1 MAALEEEEEV
11 EEEVIFSAKYQK
23 CQRLDCGG
31 FTYKYTNM
39 NIKGGGFNSGGGG
52 GGGFNSGGGGGLMP
66 YRCLCNL
73 S

>member
-11 EEEVIFSAKYQK
+11 IFSAKDQK
-23 CQRLDCGG
+23 CQRLNCGDL
-31 FTYKYTNM
+31 TNRNM

-66 YRCLCNL
+66 YRCLCSL
-73 S
+73 PEH